1 MMVRRREF
9 ITLLGGTQ
17 QAILRGPVALATVII
32 RTLPGCG
39 SYSHL
44 RRMGASRGPHRWA

>member
-44 RRMGASRGPHRWA
+44 TITGA

>member
-1 MMVRRREF
+1 MMRRREF

-17 QAILRGPVALATVII
+17 QAILRGPVASATVII

-39 SYSHL
+39 PYSHL
-44 RRMGASRGPHRWA
+44 TITGA